1 MGIAAFGLIK
11 WFKNKENS
19 FFLALGACGMGSI
32 YITLFIGNAYFGI
45 IGYLAL
51 FILVAIWTAVIIFL
65 SKYKKILFEIIGYC
79 GICIAVMFGT
89 VSSISRIIFIADD
102 IQIQESN
109 ITRFGITVVFFLIGI
124 LAFMLFGKMDTIS
137 YIVSNSASLVCAIP
151 LLIGAGYFTYRDIN
165 SNGEYGDGVPFI
177 LIILAIF
184 YTAMLVMNLL
194 KTKKENG
201 TWINLFG
208 LCYSI
213 TLGITVNMLFH
224 DTSVIYIVSIIVYA
238 ITVIAIET
246 FCIKKFSREK
256 FVSTYIWLSYLLIM
270 IAWKIAESDLINV
283 NVGFLIVGAAMI
295 IYGFVFNDLFYK
307 ICGLT
312 LNVILL
318 GCIMDSSTILRL
330 LSFVGM
336 FALINVFMYVK
347 NSQYNLPIKLISYL
361 TFLIGIAETIGLSDI
376 KTNPGQWI
384 PTLILLIIGIINAL
398 AMKTAYRKN
407 WEINEDDQGM
417 IITGYVVNAILMC
430 YSLFIIMFME
440 DPLLHWLVVLIAVAL
455 FMLNSISLFHKWD
468 GFGAIY
474 VGLKFTVLIVTILAS
489 FDMTDN
495 ILSIIV
501 FLLSI
506 ILISAGFIY
515 KVKGLRIYGLVLSL
529 ICVIKLV
536 MIDIAYENTVGHAL
550 SFFLSGVL
558 CFVISA
564 IYSHVEKKYKDN
576 ETNNVLNA

>member
-1 MGIAAFGLIK
+1 M
-11 WFKNKENS
+11 
-19 FFLALGACGMGSI
+19 
-32 YITLFIGNAYFGI
+32 
-45 IGYLAL
+45 
-51 FILVAIWTAVIIFL
+51 
-65 SKYKKILFEIIGYC
+65 
-79 GICIAVMFGT
+79 
-89 VSSISRIIFIADD
+89 
-102 IQIQESN
+102 
-109 ITRFGITVVFFLIGI
+109 
-124 LAFMLFGKMDTIS
+124 
-137 YIVSNSASLVCAIP
+137 
-151 LLIGAGYFTYRDIN
+151 
-165 SNGEYGDGVPFI
+165 
-177 LIILAIF
+177 
-184 YTAMLVMNLL
+184 
-194 KTKKENG
+194 
-201 TWINLFG
+201 
-208 LCYSI
+208 
-213 TLGITVNMLFH
+213 
-224 DTSVIYIVSIIVYA
+224 
-238 ITVIAIET
+238 
-246 FCIKKFSREK
+246 
-256 FVSTYIWLSYLLIM
+256 
-270 IAWKIAESDLINV
+270 
-283 NVGFLIVGAAMI
+283 
-295 IYGFVFNDLFYK
+295 
-307 ICGLT
+307 
-312 LNVILL
+312 
-318 GCIMDSSTILRL
+318 
-330 LSFVGM
+330 
-336 FALINVFMYVK
+336 
-347 NSQYNLPIKLISYL
+347 
-361 TFLIGIAETIGLSDI
+361 SDI

-417 IITGYVVNAILMC
+417 IIKGYVVNAILMC
-430 YSLFIIMFME
+430 YSLFIMMFME

-455 FMLNSISLFHKWD
+455 FMLNSISLFHKWE

-576 ETNNVLNA
+576 ESNNVLNA